1 MCTANVAKVCDWDK
15 FGKLCITWCW
25 IGSLRCWWWWDWWRK
40 LMIPNTSSR
49 SYWPRI
55 GLTLPPSPSATTA
68 RHFLYKFQPFLATC
82 NDRYHENV
90 FIGPMSDH
98 SLPMSATQWLTSKQ
112 RPCWNQIKTPSCYI
126 DFFKLIYMD
135 LSKVFIDLSKLLYIL
150 HVTCILALCQTQQ
163 SWSLNMLLWLIL
175 RCWGNS
181 SILCQQ
187 NSDAL

>member
-1 MCTANVAKVCDWDK
+1 
-15 FGKLCITWCW
+15 
-25 IGSLRCWWWWDWWRK
+25 
-40 LMIPNTSSR
+40 MIPNTSSR

-126 DFFKLIYMD
+126 DCCYIDFFKLIYMD
-135 LSKVFIDLSKLLYIL
+135 LSKVFIDLSKLLHIL

-175 RCWGNS
+175 RCWGKS
-181 SILCQQ
+181 SMVCHQK
-187 NSDAL
+187 SDAL